1 MWTVARPQI
10 ELQSDPMMIS
20 HVVAPGS
27 DRFWR
32 QQDSAL
38 RSGAKKAKTKGMAL
52 TMPRRILMG
61 AL

>member
-1 MWTVARPQI
+1 VA
-10 ELQSDPMMIS
+10 L
-20 HVVAPGS
+20 GS

-38 RSGAKKAKTKGMAL
+38 RSEEKKAKTKGMAL